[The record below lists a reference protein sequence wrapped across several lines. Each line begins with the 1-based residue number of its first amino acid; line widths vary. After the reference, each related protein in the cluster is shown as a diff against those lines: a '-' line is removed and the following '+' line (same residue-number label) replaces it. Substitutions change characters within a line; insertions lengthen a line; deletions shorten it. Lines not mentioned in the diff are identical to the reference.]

1 MNSEADPN
9 SIKKVWIVIKCNN
22 YNTGRSKLGGG
33 AEGISCGMLQNL
45 CCKKIH
51 NLGKVVKARIL
62 YKKSVSTKSD
72 VFPQIISDSSKGKGR
87 RVS

>member
-51 NLGKVVKARIL
+51 NLGKVVKARFQKAKEGVCL
-62 YKKSVSTKSD
+62 NLSETLEPHSSV
-72 VFPQIISDSSKGKGR
+72 ISDI
-87 RVS
+87 